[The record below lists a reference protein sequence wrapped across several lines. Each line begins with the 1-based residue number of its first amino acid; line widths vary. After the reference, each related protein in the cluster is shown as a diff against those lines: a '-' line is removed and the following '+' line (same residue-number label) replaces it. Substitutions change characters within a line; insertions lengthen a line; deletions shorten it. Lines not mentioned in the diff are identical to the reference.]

1 MYCSACHM
9 EYSDPLKYCK
19 QCGRGLVRRAE
30 DQAAP
35 SRCCTRCGARAVPG
49 ENFCQQCGARLRV
62 RSEDTTIGACV
73 GCGTPWRS
81 AWLYC
86 RDCGTAREHALQFK
100 SAPAPPEQAVPTV
113 TMDAVSADSI
123 AAETVYVPETNPVI
137 DLNVMVR
144 EATGDV
150 LRCAR
155 CGAEA
160 LPYAQF
166 CEICG
171 AGLGNG
177 SAPERQDDAP
187 APLFSEVP
195 SETPGPGTQ
204 TDAEAFQRT
213 LEVPVVARPAAAA
226 EHRQENATH
235 RATERIDPSEIG
247 QFIGTGGDGAVAPD
261 SRIDLPET
269 VAPTEPKVGSGRS
282 TAGADFP
289 ETAEVA
295 AQTVPTL
302 IGRSLQTSPM
312 AEMPEMPE
320 EPPAYDLPLRTNL
333 PPPVHQRPAR
343 VPNLQDAGAIS
354 AAGNRRAALQTLA
367 IAVGLVLLTGVFA
380 LIIWKSTFG
389 SAESE
394 SESAPVAPATPERGS
409 APEAP
414 EGMVYLPG
422 GLFRMGREDGD
433 EYERPVRE
441 ENVAPFFMDRTEV
454 SNEQYQKFI
463 DATGHTAPP
472 HWSSGRYPAGEASFP
487 VVNVTWADAVA
498 FAEWAGKR
506 LPTEEEW
513 EYAARNGD
521 DRLYPWSGEW
531 SASRANT
538 REAGRGRIVAVGS
551 FPDGASPAGLL
562 DLIGN
567 VWEWTASDP
576 LSYAAD
582 RRTLEA
588 GKVIR
593 GGAWDVPRNRA
604 TATYRGI
611 VQPDRAYDKT
621 GFRCV
626 KSAQ

>member
-19 QCGRGLVRRAE
+19 QCGRGLVQRAE

-86 RDCGTAREHALQFK
+86 RDCGTDREHALQFK

-113 TMDAVSADSI
+113 TMEAVSADSI
-123 AAETVYVPETNPVI
+123 AAENVYVPETNPVI
-137 DLNVMVR
+137 DLDAMVR

-177 SAPERQDDAP
+177 SAPEPQDNARTSAP
-187 APLFSEVP
+187 FSSSASTEAPD
-195 SETPGPGTQ
+195 PGAQ
-204 TDAEAFQRT
+204 TDAEANQRT
-213 LEVPVVARPAAAA
+213 LEVPVVARPAAGASSR
-226 EHRQENATH
+226 HENAAH

-247 QFIGTGGDGAVAPD
+247 QFIETGGDRAVAPD

-269 VAPTEPKVGSGRS
+269 VAPTRPGVGSGRS
-282 TAGADFP
+282 TGGTDSPA
-289 ETAEVA
+289 TAEVA
-295 AQTVPTL
+295 AQTGPTL
-302 IGRSLQTSPM
+302 IGGSLQTSPM
-312 AEMPEMPE
+312 ANAPQMPE
-320 EPPAYDLPLRTNL
+320 ESPAYDSPLRPDL
-333 PPPVHQRPAR
+333 HPPVHQRGPSIPNFQHAR
-343 VPNLQDAGAIS
+343 SVS
-354 AAGNRRAALQTLA
+354 AAANRRAALQTLV
-367 IAVGLVLLTGVFA
+367 IAVGLILLTGVFA
-380 LIIWKSTFG
+380 LIIWKTTVG
-389 SAESE
+389 SGEPE
-394 SESAPVAPATPERGS
+394 PAPVPPDTPERS
-409 APEAP
+409 SVPDAP

-422 GLFRMGREDGD
+422 GSFRMGREDGD

-441 ENVAPFFMDRTEV
+441 MTVAPFFMDRTEV

-463 DATGHTAPP
+463 DETGRTAPQ
-472 HWSSGRYPAGEASFP
+472 HWRSNRYPAGEASYP
-487 VVNVTWADAVA
+487 VVNVAWADAAA

-513 EYAARNGD
+513 EYAARSGD

-531 SASRANT
+531 GASRANT

-582 RRTLEA
+582 RRALEA